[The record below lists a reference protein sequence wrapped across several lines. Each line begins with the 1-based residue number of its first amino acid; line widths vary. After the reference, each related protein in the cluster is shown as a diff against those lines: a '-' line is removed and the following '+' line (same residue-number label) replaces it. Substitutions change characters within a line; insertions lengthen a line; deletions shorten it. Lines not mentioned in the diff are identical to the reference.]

1 MPDDQPPVTQVGKRS
16 VPTPGYR
23 YVGEPSAIEV
33 AVYWRP
39 GCSYCRRLRRALT
52 RRGINAEYHNIW
64 DDEAARS
71 FVRQANRGDETV
83 PTVRVG
89 ERVLINPT
97 GAQVAALLPAR
108 AVDAAQPRQRARAA
122 VAWLIRV
129 TGR

>member
-1 MPDDQPPVTQVGKRS
+1 M
-16 VPTPGYR
+16 
-23 YVGEPSAIEV
+23 GESSAIVVE
-33 AVYWRP
+33 VYWRP
-39 GCSYCRRLRRALT
+39 GCPYCRRLRRALT
-52 RRGINAEYHNIW
+52 CRDIDAQWHNIW

-89 ERVLINPT
+89 QRVLTNPT

-108 AVDAAQPRQRARAA
+108 AGDAARPGHRARRAT
-122 VAWLIRV
+122 AWFTRL

>member
-1 MPDDQPPVTQVGKRS
+1 MPDDQLPVTQVGKRS

-23 YVGEPSAIEV
+23 YVGGPSAIVV

-39 GCSYCRRLRRALT
+39 GCPYCRRLRRALT
-52 RRGINAEYHNIW
+52 RRGIDAEYHNIW

-89 ERVLINPT
+89 RRVLTNPT
-97 GAQVAALLPAR
+97 GAQVAALLPAYVG
-108 AVDAAQPRQRARAA
+108 AAAQPGHQARRA
-122 VAWLIRV
+122 
-129 TGR
+129 TGWFTRLMGR